1 MMYVLNMKYMTNH
14 SLIWAIIFI
23 LFFSTLSNNVLSNEE
38 YNTINFENLAYRQEL
53 HISIDTSLDEA
64 KFKPIDIH
72 IDFDNPCWAK
82 NEMHHSVRVAF
93 DDGSELIEI
102 DSQIY
107 DLEKTDDNLIKS
119 CKIVFLIPENAE
131 GDEKY
136 YVLYDSIEKDAPG
149 YEDHIFLEDTNYYYE
164 PISGQKIAFDF
175 YKIIEDGYTIYG
187 VIQKGE
193 ILGNPVSQHVAKVK
207 PNEKIF
213 ETNTIDQLAAFDF
226 RHGVKGEPDFTG
238 PAAATKVYKNVLVD
252 GNLMVRLRIESSS
265 PQGDIKTDN
274 IYTYYYCP
282 TDTKKLFINVNNEVI
297 KTVDIVDPEI
307 FDGNY
312 AGIITIKSRSKTIEK
327 MNVGNLLPFIHL
339 YDEDETI
346 KEYSVPQDPDSVEK
360 EVILSTKDDVDLGKK
375 GWICLDDPSTGKV
388 HGLVIDSTVG
398 ISEEDDGIQIKAYV
412 KQNLKLPGLEAD
424 TGSVF
429 FGKNT
434 YERGGSH
441 NTVLPQG
448 LKSNFRIVFIS
459 DETGGYEIINSVSDI
474 IQTLLK
480 NIPIKGDDISDVEED
495 SKGFDLTTF
504 VHFSPSIPMGSLL
517 SAALGKN
524 FPYITAELYR
534 ENDLKSSGTVGRLP
548 LGSINLDFEGNL
560 FQKIKSAIGIFDWKN
575 ASFFKKIKFPDLE
588 PGKYIVRIYRE
599 NRFFGRERLYIGFA
613 IVNLQ
618 SDEKIRI
625 FCRPQGSVKLS
636 IYNQNDIGIENVR
649 FSLISEDVTIIDTV
663 TDKNGSV
670 ILNAPCYPLKPY
682 RLRAIYKG
690 FLVEEKEI
698 ILGLKNRFLQLKESF
713 SIENYRLNLNIK
725 DTWDFAPDVDIN
737 PTLESN
743 EMIDNVVLSA
753 DKIDNGAYYFDALY
767 PAKYSLNLKYKSFE
781 VNEDVSFDTDQTLD
795 LTFPAEF
802 GINFNVM
809 NSYGYSLP
817 EGEIK
822 LSRSG
827 KSESS
832 SIDENGLMKIF
843 VPPGKYEL
851 SVFDNGE
858 KIAQQEIN
866 VRGDKEI
873 DILTSQESSFH
884 TILIY
889 LGVILVV
896 FSFIFMLWK
905 RKTNVGLR
913 LLVVALLIISLLSP
927 WWILTGSDGTTQTT
941 TSTLLVPPKIVT
953 LSHSLDVLGGD
964 ISQLPEEVTMVLS
977 LLSLLIIISGI
988 LIFIT
993 IVLKNRYKKTP
1004 VLFTILGIILLIV
1017 TISIFLYTMSMLTEV
1032 GLGSFIGSGDVETS
1046 LPGLSE
1052 SKVLP
1057 SQWGPGIGFI
1067 LGLISVIILLISS
1080 IYGRIRK
1087 KYYGKN

>member
-1 MMYVLNMKYMTNH
+1 MKFITNH
-14 SLIWAIIFI
+14 SLIWVIIFI
-23 LFFSTLSNNVLSNEE
+23 TVFSSFSNNVSSNEE
-38 YNTINFENLAYRQEL
+38 YNTTDIENLAYKQEL
-53 HISIDTSLDEA
+53 HISIDTSLDES

-72 IDFDNPCWAK
+72 IDFNEPCWAK
-82 NEMHHSVRVAF
+82 NEMHHSVRVVF

-107 DLEKTDDNLIKS
+107 DLEKIDDNHIKS
-119 CKIVFLIPENAE
+119 CKIVFLIPENAD
-131 GDEKY
+131 GNEKY
-136 YVLYDSIEKDAPG
+136 YVLYDTIEKDAPG
-149 YEDHIFLEDTNYYYE
+149 YKDSIILEDTNYYYE

-175 YKIIEDGYTIYG
+175 YKIIEDGYVIYG

-207 PNEKIF
+207 PYEKIF

-252 GNLMVRLRIESSS
+252 GNLMVRLRIETSS
-265 PQGDIKTDN
+265 PQGDLKTDN

-282 TDTKKLFINVNNEVI
+282 TDTKRLFINVNNEVI

-327 MNVGNLLPFIHL
+327 MNVGNLLPSIHL

-346 KEYSVPQDPDSVEK
+346 KEYNVPQDPDSVEK
-360 EVILSTKDDVDLGKK
+360 EIILSTKDDVDLGNK

-388 HGLVIDSTVG
+388 HGLVLDSTVG
-398 ISEEDDGIQIKAYV
+398 ISEEDDGVQIKAYV
-412 KQNLKLPGLEAD
+412 RQNLKLPGLEAD

-441 NTVLPQG
+441 TTVLPQG
-448 LKSNFRIVFIS
+448 LQISFKVVFIS
-459 DETGGYEIINSVSDI
+459 DEAGGYEIINSESDI

-480 NIPIKGDDISDVEED
+480 NIPIKGDDVSDVEED

-504 VHFSPSIPMGSLL
+504 VHMSPSIPMGSLL

-524 FPYITAELYR
+524 FPYISAELYK
-534 ENDLKSSGTVGRLP
+534 ENNLKSSGTVGRLP
-548 LGSINLDFEGNL
+548 LGRINLDFEGSIV
-560 FQKIKSAIGIFDWKN
+560 QKIKSAFGIFDWKN
-575 ASFFKKIKFPDLE
+575 TSFFKKIKFPDLE
-588 PGKYIVRIYRE
+588 PGKYVIRIYRE
-599 NRFFGRERLYIGFA
+599 NRFFGWKRLYIGFA

-636 IYNQNDIGIENVR
+636 IYDQNDVGIENVR
-649 FSLISEDVTIIDTV
+649 FSLISEDVSIIDAV

-670 ILNAPCYPLKPY
+670 ILNAPCHPLKPY
-682 RLRAIYKG
+682 KLRAIYKG
-690 FLVEEKEI
+690 FLIKEKEI
-698 ILGLKNRFLQLKESF
+698 TLGLRNRFLQLKESF
-713 SIENYRLNLNIK
+713 LIENHRLNLNIK
-725 DTWDFAPDVDIN
+725 DTWGFAPDVDIT

-743 EMIDNVVLSA
+743 EMIANVVLSA
-753 DKIDNGAYYFDALY
+753 DKIDDGAYYFEALF
-767 PAKYSLNLKYKSFE
+767 PAKYSLNMKYKSFE
-781 VNEDVSFDTDQTLD
+781 VNEDVSIDFDQTLD

-802 GINFNVM
+802 GINFDVV
-809 NSYGYSLP
+809 NSYGYSLT
-817 EGEIK
+817 ECEIK
-822 LSRSG
+822 VSREG
-827 KSESS
+827 KSERN

-843 VPPGKYEL
+843 VPPGKYDI
-851 SVFDNGE
+851 SVFNNGG

-866 VRGDKEI
+866 VRGDREI
-873 DILTSQESSFH
+873 DILTSQESSVH
-884 TILIY
+884 TIILY
-889 LGVILVV
+889 LGAILVA
-896 FSFIFMLWK
+896 FSIIFMLWR
-905 RKTNVGLR
+905 RKIYVGMR
-913 LLVVALLIISLLSP
+913 LLIVALLIISLVSP

-941 TSTLLVPPKIVT
+941 TRTLLIPPKIVT
-953 LSHSLDVLGGD
+953 LSSSSDALGGD
-964 ISQLPEEVTMVLS
+964 ISLLPEEVTMVLS
-977 LLSLLIIISGI
+977 LLSLLIINSGI
-988 LIFIT
+988 LIFVS
-993 IVLKNRYKKTP
+993 IVLKGRYKKTQA
-1004 VLFTILGIILLIV
+1004 LLSILCIIFLIV
-1017 TISIFLYTMSMLTEV
+1017 TISIFLYAMSLLTEV

-1067 LGLISVIILLISS
+1067 LGLLSVIILVIPP
-1080 IYGRIRK
+1080 IYGRLK
-1087 KYYGKN
+1087 KK